1 MHDPERKTNIE
12 RSSAILAIPKPTCA
26 YVALARQWFV
36 SDQTSLLA
44 PAGSERVE
52 KGFVQLLSSFFF
64 LFVI

>member
-12 RSSAILAIPKPTCA
+12 RSSAILAIPTPTCA
-26 YVALARQWFV
+26 YVWFV

-52 KGFVQLLSSFFF
+52 KGFVHLLSSFFL
-64 LFVI
+64 LFVN